1 MQNLIIIGIIIVLVI
16 VGVIYTINHF
26 KGKSGC
32 CGSGNTYVS
41 KKKLKKVIMTKAYSV
56 NGMTCKNCKARV
68 ERYVND
74 IDGAVGK
81 VNLKKKQ
88 VTVFMEREISDKEI
102 VDAIIKAGYEVV

>member
-16 VGVIYTINHF
+16 IGVIYTINHF

-32 CGSGNTYVS
+32 CGTGNTYVS
-41 KKKLKKVIMTKAYSV
+41 KKKLEKVVMTKTYSV
-56 NGMTCKNCKARV
+56 KGMTCENCKARV

-88 VTVFMEREISDKEI
+88 LIVSMEREISDKEI
-102 VDAIIKAGYEVV
+102 IDAIIKAGYEIL